1 MKNHEN
7 HPDYPE
13 EYKNGSVEFF
23 GRNFTV
29 TPDVLIPR
37 LETEAL
43 IRRARKILQKKLHQ
57 KHHLPDNKDFLKE
70 TDNNTEN
77 SNFLRIF
84 DIGSGSGI
92 IGTSLADL
100 VDEINFI
107 DISPNTLNIAQK
119 NFCKNF
125 PNKKANFIE
134 SNLLEKVIFDK
145 NEKYFFVSNLPYIK
159 NDDWKNMSADTIFEP
174 KLALFGGEKTG
185 FELYEKLFSEIDE
198 KEIHGIILIEFG
210 FDQLEVAK
218 NFFKKFPHWHAEFFP
233 DFAGIMRFAEI
244 HF

>member
-13 EYKNGSVEFF
+13 EYKIGSVEFF
-23 GRNFTV
+23 GKNFIV

-43 IRRARKILQKKLHQ
+43 IRRARKILNIQKFTK
-57 KHHLPDNKDFLKE
+57 
-70 TDNNTEN
+70 
-77 SNFLRIF
+77 IY

-107 DISPNTLNIAQK
+107 DISPDALQIAEK

-125 PNKKANFIE
+125 PNKKANFIQ
-134 SNLLEKVIFDK
+134 SNLLEKIIFDK
-145 NEKYFFVSNLPYIK
+145 NENYFFVSNLPYIK
-159 NDDWKNMSADTIFEP
+159 NDDWKNMSVDTIFEP

-185 FELYEKLFSEIDE
+185 FELYEKLFLQISER
-198 KEIHGIILIEFG
+198 EIHGIILIEFG

-218 NFFKKFPHWHAEFFP
+218 KFLQKFPNWHAEFFP